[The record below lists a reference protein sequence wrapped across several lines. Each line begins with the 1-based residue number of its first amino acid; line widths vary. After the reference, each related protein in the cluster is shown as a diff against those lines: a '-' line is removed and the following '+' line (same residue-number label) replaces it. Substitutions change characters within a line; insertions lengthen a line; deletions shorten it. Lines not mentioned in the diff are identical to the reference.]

1 MSTSVTPPFLE
12 AGVVEAF
19 GVRLGV
25 RSTEPGTLEKVE
37 SRLPEDLT
45 FVPHDVAFSG
55 VELDGTLSLVVDGGA
70 RVLLG
75 QETVALAEDPAAGV
89 DRLVP
94 EIQLFLHEFARTHA
108 VVHAGVVGVRGEA
121 VVLPGRSFAGKSAL
135 VAALVAAGATYYSD
149 ELAVF
154 DEHGRVHPF
163 RRPLGLRLEPGRP
176 RAHVPVEELGGRAG
190 QEPLPLGL
198 VLVTRY
204 VPGAPFAPKPMQ
216 RSEAYRSLV
225 RHAIGLRRRPDLVT
239 SILSRAV
246 AGAHCWAS
254 KRGEAAPVAE
264 FLMQQA
270 PSTRFPVPRYGAI
283 RFVERPR

>member
-1 MSTSVTPPFLE
+1 MVPPFLE
-12 AGVVEAF
+12 AGVIEAF

-25 RSTEPGTLEKVE
+25 RSTEKGTLERVE
-37 SRLPEDLT
+37 SRLPEDLA
-45 FVPHDVAFSG
+45 FVRHDPDSAA
-55 VELDGTLSLVVDGGA
+55 VELDGLLSLVVDGGA

-75 QETVALAEDPAAGV
+75 EETVAQSEDPAAGV

-108 VVHAGVVGVRGEA
+108 VVHAGVVGIHGEA
-121 VVLPGRSFAGKSAL
+121 VVLPGRTHAGKSTL

-154 DEHGRVHPF
+154 SEEGLVHAF
-163 RRPLGLRLEPGRP
+163 RRPIGLRREPGRP
-176 RAHVPVEELGGRAG
+176 RTHVSAEGMGGEAG
-190 QEPLPLGL
+190 TEPLPLGL

-204 VPGAPFAPKPMQ
+204 IPGAPFAPKPMQ

-225 RHAIGLRRRPDLVT
+225 LHAIGLRRRPDLVT

-270 PSTRFPVPRYGAI
+270 PSTRFPVPGYGAI